1 MKYTDKLKDKKYAIA
16 FSEYN
21 LLEKIKHFGK
31 KAGIKVIYLALLL
44 FYTLQKTTTPKFAK
58 SLIIGGLGYF
68 ILPADFL
75 PDLIPGIGFTD
86 DLTALISVV
95 VAVALFIDESVKAK
109 AKERLHVWFGDYNE
123 EELVSIDH
131 KIDKKEE

>member
-1 MKYTDKLKDKKYAIA
+1 MKLIDKLKDKKYALA

-21 LLEKIKHFGK
+21 LLEKIMQFGK

-95 VAVALFIDESVKAK
+95 LAVALFIDEDVKAK
-109 AKERLHVWFGDYNE
+109 AKARLHVWFGDYDE
-123 EELVSIDH
+123 DELRSIDQ
-131 KIDKKEE
+131 KIDKEV

>member
-1 MKYTDKLKDKKYAIA
+1 MKFMDKLKEKKYITA
-16 FSEYN
+16 FSEVN
-21 LLEKIKHFGK
+21 LIEKIKQFGK
-31 KAGIKVIYLALLL
+31 KAGIKVIYLVLLL
-44 FYTLQKTTTPKFAK
+44 FYTLQKSTTPKFAK

-95 VAVALFIDESVKAK
+95 VAVALFIDEGVKTK
-109 AKERLHVWFGDYNE
+109 AKERLHVWFGDYDE
-123 EELVSIDH
+123 EELVGFDR
-131 KIDKKEE
+131 KIDKEA

>member
-1 MKYTDKLKDKKYAIA
+1 MKFMDKLKEKKYITA
-16 FSEYN
+16 FSEVN
-21 LLEKIKHFGK
+21 LIEKIKQFGK
-31 KAGIKVIYLALLL
+31 KAGIKVIYLVLLL
-44 FYTLQKTTTPKFAK
+44 FYTLQKSTTPKFAK

-95 VAVALFIDESVKAK
+95 VAVALFIDEGVKTK
-109 AKERLHVWFGDYNE
+109 AKERLHVWFENYDE
-123 EELVSIDH
+123 EELVGIDR
-131 KIDKKEE
+131 KIDKEA

>member
-1 MKYTDKLKDKKYAIA
+1 MKLIDKLKDKKYAIA

-21 LLEKIKHFGK
+21 LLEKIKQFGK
-31 KAGIKVIYLALLL
+31 KAGIKVIYLVLLL
-44 FYTLQKTTTPKFAK
+44 FYTLQKSTTPKFAK
-58 SLIIGGLGYF
+58 SLIVGGLGYF

-95 VAVALFIDESVKAK
+95 VAVALFIDEGVKTK
-109 AKERLHVWFGDYNE
+109 AKERLHVWFGDYDE

-131 KIDKKEE
+131 KIDKEV

>member
-1 MKYTDKLKDKKYAIA
+1 MKLIDKLKDKKYAEV

-21 LLEKIKHFGK
+21 LLEKIKQFGK
-31 KAGIKVIYLALLL
+31 NAGIKVIYLALLL

-68 ILPADFL
+68 ILPTDFL
-75 PDLIPGIGFTD
+75 PDMIPGIGFTD

-95 VAVALFIDESVKAK
+95 VAVALFIDEGVKAK
-109 AKERLHVWFGDYNE
+109 AKERLRVWFGGYDE
-123 EELVSIDH
+123 AELVSIDR
-131 KIDKKEE
+131 KIDKEVE

>member
-1 MKYTDKLKDKKYAIA
+1 MKFMDKLKEKKYITA
-16 FSEYN
+16 FSEVN
-21 LLEKIKHFGK
+21 LIEKIKQFGK
-31 KAGIKVIYLALLL
+31 KAGIKVIYLVLLL

-95 VAVALFIDESVKAK
+95 VAVAMFIDEGVKAK
-109 AKERLHVWFGDYNE
+109 AKERLHVWFGDYDE
-123 EELVSIDH
+123 EELVSIDN
-131 KIDKKEE
+131 KISKEV

>member
-1 MKYTDKLKDKKYAIA
+1 MKFMDKLKEKKYITA
-16 FSEYN
+16 FSEVN
-21 LLEKIKHFGK
+21 LIEKIKQFGK
-31 KAGIKVIYLALLL
+31 EAGIKVIYLVLLL

-58 SLIIGGLGYF
+58 SLIVGGLGYF

-95 VAVALFIDESVKAK
+95 VAVALFIDEGVKAK
-109 AKERLHVWFGDYNE
+109 AKDRLHVWFGDYDE
-123 EELVSIDH
+123 EELASIDH
-131 KIDKKEE
+131 KIDKES